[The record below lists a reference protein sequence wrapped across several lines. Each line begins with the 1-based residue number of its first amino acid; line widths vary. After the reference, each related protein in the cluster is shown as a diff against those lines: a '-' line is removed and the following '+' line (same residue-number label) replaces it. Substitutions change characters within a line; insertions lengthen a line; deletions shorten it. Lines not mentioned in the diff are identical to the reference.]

1 MPIINGVLTAL
12 PAPEGYVVDF
22 ANPQREAVPD
32 AFWVAGFGL
41 FFSVLLMVQR
51 LYTKIF
57 LSGGLQTDD
66 SMFSRVAPLLS

>member
-1 MPIINGVLTAL
+1 MPVINGVTTLL

-32 AFWVAGFGL
+32 AYYVAAFGSFL
-41 FFSVLLMVQR
+41 SVLLMLQR

-57 LSGGLQTDD
+57 LSGGLQADD
-66 SMFSRVAPLLS
+66 CESLNFSPLV